1 MNLNIWNQSED
12 VTGLGF
18 LHLAQEPSGMNVML
32 KQAPLVQEDR
42 FREGQE
48 MLHRELEV
56 VRRLRAEINKMSDTL
71 LGHILILRNIRENYL
86 Y

>member
-1 MNLNIWNQSED
+1 
-12 VTGLGF
+12 
-18 LHLAQEPSGMNVML
+18 MNVML

-71 LGHILILRNIRENYL
+71 LEHILILRNIRENYL

>member
-1 MNLNIWNQSED
+1 MNI
-12 VTGLGF
+12 
-18 LHLAQEPSGMNVML
+18 ML
-32 KQAPLVQEDR
+32 KQAPLAQEDR

-56 VRRLRAEINKMSDTL
+56 VRRLHAEINKMSDTL
-71 LGHILILRNIRENYL
+71 LEHILILHNIQENYL

>member
-1 MNLNIWNQSED
+1 
-12 VTGLGF
+12 
-18 LHLAQEPSGMNVML
+18 MNVML
-32 KQAPLVQEDR
+32 KQAPPAQEDR

-71 LGHILILRNIRENYL
+71 LEHILILRNIRENYL